1 MSYKTPC
8 NDRCRMVLQAC
19 PVVAPKGERGT
30 YFRIQVRED
39 FLALRTSPPVRP
51 LAPGPDMMIFEIDIA

>member
-1 MSYKTPC
+1 
-8 NDRCRMVLQAC
+8 MVLQAC

-39 FLALRTSPPVRP
+39 FLALRTSPPARP